1 MHKIPTEHIFNRF
14 QIQTNFIKAI
24 RGDLPSEPLR
34 VRDEEGPSREL
45 DSSWIRN
52 KRSIYFHSSV
62 TLRARFQTY
71 CIQFTLYARSLGST
85 ARQSS
90 SSSNLTQAAPELF
103 LRGNAS
109 LIQKTFRNSTSSRVT
124 SEANF
129 KHKCISYW
137 ALEHARFE
145 RSFTKPFP
153 GCRGLLGTDRGTP
166 FFTPQAAPRERRGL
180 TQLLSLPCS
189 KLIFRTDLCL
199 LRG

>member
-1 MHKIPTEHIFNRF
+1 MILNRNWRLQSTYHLGLWSLRRFRTDFGSKPISTLGFRMHKIPTEQIFIGF
-14 QIQTNFIKAI
+14 QTQTNFTQ
-24 RGDLPSEPLR
+24 GDHPSEPLR
-34 VRDEEGPSREL
+34 VRDEGGPSREL

-109 LIQKTFRNSTSSRVT
+109 LIQK
-124 SEANF
+124 NF
-129 KHKCISYW
+129 
-137 ALEHARFE
+137 
-145 RSFTKPFP
+145 
-153 GCRGLLGTDRGTP
+153 
-166 FFTPQAAPRERRGL
+166 
-180 TQLLSLPCS
+180 S
-189 KLIFRTDLCL
+189 KLNFL
-199 LRG
+199 